1 MVSLFIPVEDT
12 LIIEGDR
19 NSVPILGFLCRLA
32 ASFNKVKNY
41 RTLRVLGRAENAR
54 PF

>member
-1 MVSLFIPVEDT
+1 MFVEPVDT
-12 LIIEGDR
+12 NHDLNGESTMTD
-19 NSVPILGFLCRLA
+19 
-32 ASFNKVKNY
+32 NKLKNY

>member
-1 MVSLFIPVEDT
+1 MAKKT
-12 LIIEGDR
+12 
-19 NSVPILGFLCRLA
+19 
-32 ASFNKVKNY
+32 NKLKNC